1 MKTSYDDK
9 TKAKSTIIISH
20 NTEVIGEY
28 NERSIAQFTQD

>member
-20 NTEVIGEY
+20 NIEVIGEY
-28 NERSIAQFTQD
+28 NERSIAEFTQE